1 MGRTL
6 TLSPDQQAGKAA
18 FKALAKAFGGQAAV
32 EAETGVRQQKIS
44 DMGLANVDEFPTL
57 NLINFLEDRT
67 VDLPGWPHV
76 TGWLCRQRGGVF
88 VPVPKT
94 AADVSSLMRC
104 MVEMTTEMGDVSRSI
119 GEAVSTN
126 SEGGSDIKPR
136 EATVI
141 RTHIADLQQII
152 AAMDLSLAAIEET
165 QK

>member
-18 FKALAKAFGGQAAV
+18 FKALAKAFGGQVAV
-32 EAETGVRQQKIS
+32 EAETGIRQQKIS

-57 NLINFLEDRT
+57 DLINLLEDRT

-76 TGWLCRQRGGVF
+76 TSWLCRQRGGVF

-94 AADVSSLMRC
+94 IMQVDCLMRG
-104 MVEMTTEMGDVSRSI
+104 MVEIATEMGDVSRAIS
-119 GEAVSTN
+119 EAVCPK
-126 SEGGSDIKPR
+126 SDGATAVTPR
-136 EATVI
+136 EATAI
-141 RTHIADLQQII
+141 RAHIADLQRAA

-165 QK
+165 QP